1 MRRPSLSGPPAFRSF
16 SSFDS
21 FLVLLMRVVK
31 YELRDV
37 AAELE
42 ALDVIEAK
50 VLSGEDA
57 AEAGLRGHVAVA
69 VEGPHGSRQGARR
82 NLDAVAIAEDRSQH
96 RRAGGADGAM
106 SAGIRW
112 IGGGV
117 GERGPVQVRDRCRI
131 PIRVRETDG
140 RDRSPELE
148 VIFRVVHGDG
158 AVGKGEVENG
168 EQGGGPLQMGVW
180 G

>member
-1 MRRPSLSGPPAFRSF
+1 MLRPSLSGPPAFRSF

-69 VEGPHGSRQGARR
+69 VEGPHGARQGARG
-82 NLDAVAIAEDRSQH
+82 NLDAVAIAEDSGPH
-96 RRAGGADGAM
+96 GRAGGAAGAM
-106 SAGIRW
+106 CAGIRRC
-112 IGGGV
+112 GCGV
-117 GERGPVQVRDRCRI
+117 GERCPIRVGDGCGI

-148 VIFRVVHGDG
+148 MIF
-158 AVGKGEVENG
+158 
-168 EQGGGPLQMGVW
+168 
-180 G
+180 